1 MEQSAEKVNK
11 CIEDLAK
18 NCGIESASDL
28 FSIEL
33 AALLEEM
40 QEDYEDWN
48 KNSPD
53 RFIFDMLVRRS
64 QGAVTEHWETIL
76 MIIAANIDH
85 EKEFELRMDM
95 LALVEHF
102 LL

>member
-1 MEQSAEKVNK
+1 
-11 CIEDLAK
+11 
-18 NCGIESASDL
+18 
-28 FSIEL
+28 
-33 AALLEEM
+33 
-40 QEDYEDWN
+40 
-48 KNSPD
+48 
-53 RFIFDMLVRRS
+53 MLVRRS

-76 MIIAANIDH
+76 MLIASNIDH